1 MRDLRVHQSIH
12 TGEKPYVCDTCGKAF
27 RVAANFYAHR
37 KKHRLNNNNN
47 NNSGGGAGGGS
58 SSGIVPL
65 PSINEIGQHHQHQQS
80 NDNEMVV
87 AIMHTLQPVDV
98 MQQMVQEDHHQLQLH
113 QQQQQPDALS
123 QAIQGTLDGID
134 YVPSGSTNDQVDDAG
149 NYLKHII
156 LMDSQQYGSTTTP
169 I

>member
-37 KKHRLNNNNN
+37 KKHRVNSNS
-47 NNSGGGAGGGS
+47 SGGG

-65 PSINEIGQHHQHQQS
+65 PSINEIGQHHQLQHQQQQS
-80 NDNEMVV
+80 NEDMVV
-87 AIMHTLQPVDV
+87 AIMHTLQPVDA
-98 MQQMVQEDHHQLQLH
+98 MQQIVHE
-113 QQQQQPDALS
+113 QQVPSDALS

-134 YVPSGSTNDQVDDAG
+134 YVPNGSSCDQDDAG
-149 NYLKHII
+149 NYLKHIQI
-156 LMDSQQYGSTTTP
+156 LMGSQQSYDSTSAT
-169 I
+169 